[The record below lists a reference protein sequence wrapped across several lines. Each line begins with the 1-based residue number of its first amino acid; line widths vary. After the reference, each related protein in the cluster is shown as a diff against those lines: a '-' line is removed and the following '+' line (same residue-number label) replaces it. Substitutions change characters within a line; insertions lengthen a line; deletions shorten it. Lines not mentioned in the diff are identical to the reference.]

1 MWGGCVGWDIICEIK
16 DFFLQSGGD
25 DATMEL
31 VFSWGLVV
39 SSLLPPFL
47 GLWTVGGRGGSWG
60 RRLRRRWRDPFSDW
74 RSELGTLAVQSIGG
88 GGGRSTSTLAPG
100 GSYCEKD
107 TESTGFSIVKRRG
120 GGRSRVVHLPLE
132 DANSSR
138 ESLTPTLGQHGKG
151 GTGDVCR
158 PPEGLRSSPPA
169 RSWLGDLIPA

>member
-1 MWGGCVGWDIICEIK
+1 MGWDIICEIK

-31 VFSWGLVV
+31 IFSWGLVV

-88 GGGRSTSTLAPG
+88 GGERSTSTLAPG

-120 GGRSRVVHLPLE
+120 GGVHESSIFLLRTRTRVENPSHPHWVSTERGGQGMSVGLLKAFDLLPR
-132 DANSSR
+132 R
-138 ESLTPTLGQHGKG
+138 EAGW
-151 GTGDVCR
+151 
-158 PPEGLRSSPPA
+158 E
-169 RSWLGDLIPA
+169 I